1 MKRRL
6 SMAFAGAMMLAALA
20 ACNGDDG
27 LNAPQSIEIVDG
39 NTQVATVGTLVL
51 QPLRVRVEAGN
62 NVPVEG
68 VTVRWT
74 VLTGGGAIN
83 PTSLTNADGIA
94 TAAFTLGSEVG
105 NQTAQAAVAGLDGS
119 PQVFIAIGT
128 AAPPPGG
135 GGNPL

>member
-6 SMAFAGAMMLAALA
+6 SMALAGAMMAAALG

-27 LNAPQSIEIVDG
+27 LSAAQSMELVSGDE
-39 NTQVATVGTLVL
+39 QVGTVGELVA

-68 VTVRWT
+68 ITVRWT

-83 PTSLTNADGIA
+83 PTSLTNADGVA
-94 TAAFTLGSEVG
+94 VAAFTLGPAVG

-119 PQVFIAIGT
+119 PVGFIAT
-128 AAPPPGG
+128 ANAAPPPPGG
-135 GGNPL
+135 GNPL